1 MKVSNFQLSCCG
13 YYNKVLETY
22 AITKKSPVCDGNKS
36 TFLNLTVETKFKL
49 LRLQTSQ
56 KDLFRMTRF
65 LKCWESEISLVYSSY
80 VRQSFESKQKHVG
93 NRILKFFFVIRKS
106 LFFWTNFFSWKN
118 GPRSDHFSYLY
129 TEGLWLGGEWGTTCS
144 WGAHPPVWS

>member
-36 TFLNLTVETKFKL
+36 TFLTLTVETKFKPL
-49 LRLQTSQ
+49 GLQN
-56 KDLFRMTRF
+56 F
-65 LKCWESEISLVYSSY
+65 
-80 VRQSFESKQKHVG
+80 QKHLFQNDPLSKMLRVG
-93 NRILKFFFVIRKS
+93 NFFACLQFICAPKFRVETKARWKPDPEDILRFSKISVFLNELFFF
-106 LFFWTNFFSWKN
+106 LKN

-144 WGAHPPVWS
+144 